1 MKDSGLDHLPRT
13 EVIHLDRRGKLTSV
27 LVAMRIPRERA
38 RETEVTLM
46 PTPAAP
52 NAYARALLLDALATL
67 GLTAAHHAYGG
78 IRYDTPW
85 RLHGAVVAV
94 GMSPALAAL
103 YSMYRRRP
111 DSPLG
116 RTAAW
121 ALAGIVVAFPVLAIG
136 AFEGAYNHVTK
147 DALFLAGAPR
157 SLLLRMFPPPTYEMP
172 NDPWFEVSGVLQVIP
187 AAFSGLASLRFMR
200 ALRDGRRHR
209 PLGYL
214 APTTMER
221 TDR

>member
-1 MKDSGLDHLPRT
+1 
-13 EVIHLDRRGKLTSV
+13 
-27 LVAMRIPRERA
+27 MRN
-38 RETEVTLM
+38 
-46 PTPAAP
+46 PAAP
-52 NAYARALLLDALATL
+52 NSYARALLLGALATL

-94 GMSPALAAL
+94 GMSPALLAL
-103 YSMYRRRP
+103 YFTYRRRP

-116 RTAAW
+116 RAVGW

-136 AFEGAYNHVTK
+136 AFEGAYNHVAK

-157 SLLLRMFPPPTYEMP
+157 SLLLHMFPPPTYEMP
-172 NDPWFEVSGVLQVIP
+172 NDLWFELSGVLQVIP
-187 AAFSGLASLRFMR
+187 AAFAGLASLRFIR
-200 ALRDGRRHR
+200 ALRADRRHHR

-214 APTTMER
+214 ARTVLER

>member
-1 MKDSGLDHLPRT
+1 
-13 EVIHLDRRGKLTSV
+13 
-27 LVAMRIPRERA
+27 MRNP
-38 RETEVTLM
+38 
-46 PTPAAP
+46 PSSNP
-52 NAYARALLLDALATL
+52 YARALLVGALATL

-94 GMSPALAAL
+94 ATSPALLAL
-103 YSMYRRRP
+103 YFTYRRRP
-111 DSPLG
+111 DAPLG
-116 RTAAW
+116 RAAAW
-121 ALAGIVVAFPVLAIG
+121 ALAAIVVAFPVLAIG

-147 DALFLAGAPR
+147 DVLFLAGAPR

-200 ALRDGRRHR
+200 ALRADGRRHR